1 MNADKIL
8 FWCCLSLIMML
19 LVNEILFEI
28 AFFSI
33 IIALALLVLL
43 LMKAKQKSK
52 KIEQITKGEDANNYQ
67 LMNGF
72 IESLHCLLQQE
83 VDIIDNEINRTT
95 GLVGDAVQGISAC
108 FKDLQQLSQEQQ
120 TMISALVLQSQS
132 IGDDKGTSLSSF
144 VQDSNETLNSFVNV
158 IINTSK
164 QSIKTMAFTD
174 EMVQQFDAVF
184 SLLEQV
190 ENIASQTNLLAL
202 NAAIE
207 AARAGEAGRGFAVVA
222 TEVRSLS
229 VHSTALNENI
239 RKEIDLAKNT
249 ISQLRDSVE
258 TIASADMTSTL
269 HAKDRVG
276 AMMGNVESVNKD
288 NTEKIEKLSV
298 IAPQIADAA
307 ALGIRSLQFEDLTYQ
322 ALHSLKNNVASIRHV
337 NNELE
342 QFGVNKNQCKVS
354 QLQALK
360 EKCSS
365 IFTQTKSQN
374 VSRSVT
380 QNSMD
385 EGDIELF

>member
-1 MNADKIL
+1 
-8 FWCCLSLIMML
+8 ML

-28 AFFSI
+28 ALLSI
-33 IIALALLVLL
+33 IFAFALLVLL

-52 KIEQITKGEDANNYQ
+52 KTEQITKDDNNHQ
-67 LMNGF
+67 LMIEF
-72 IESLHCLLQQE
+72 IDDLHRMLQQE

-120 TMISALVLQSQS
+120 TMISALVIQSQS

-144 VQDSNETLNSFVNV
+144 VHDSNETLNDFVNV

-164 QSIKTMAFTD
+164 QSLKTMAFTD

-190 ENIASQTNLLAL
+190 ESIASQTNLLAL

-229 VHSTALNENI
+229 VNSTALNENI

-249 ISQLRDSVE
+249 ISQLRESVE

-276 AMMGNVESVNKD
+276 AMMGNVENVNKE
-288 NTEKIEKLSV
+288 NTEKVKQLSV

-322 ALHSLKNNVASIRHV
+322 ALQSLKINIESIRQI

-354 QLQALK
+354 QLHALK
-360 EKCSS
+360 EKCAS

-385 EGDIELF
+385 EGDVELF

>member
-1 MNADKIL
+1 
-8 FWCCLSLIMML
+8 ML

-28 AFFSI
+28 ALLSI
-33 IIALALLVLL
+33 IFAFALLVLL

-52 KIEQITKGEDANNYQ
+52 KTEQITKDDDDNNHQ
-67 LMNGF
+67 LMIEF
-72 IESLHCLLQQE
+72 IDDLHRMLQQE

-120 TMISALVLQSQS
+120 TMISALVIQSQS

-144 VQDSNETLNSFVNV
+144 VHDSNETLNDFVNV

-164 QSIKTMAFTD
+164 QSLKTMAFTD

-190 ENIASQTNLLAL
+190 ESIASQTNLLAL

-229 VHSTALNENI
+229 VNSTALNENI

-249 ISQLRDSVE
+249 ISQLRESVE

-276 AMMGNVESVNKD
+276 AMMGNVENVNKE
-288 NTEKIEKLSV
+288 NTEKVKQLSV

-322 ALHSLKNNVASIRHV
+322 ALQSLKINIESIRQI

-354 QLQALK
+354 QLHALK
-360 EKCSS
+360 EKCAS

-385 EGDIELF
+385 EGDVELF

>member
-8 FWCCLSLIMML
+8 FWCCLGLIMML

-28 AFFSI
+28 ALLSI

-52 KIEQITKGEDANNYQ
+52 KIEHITKGKDENNHQ
-67 LMNGF
+67 LMDEF
-72 IESLHCLLQQE
+72 IEDLHRMLQQE

-120 TMISALVLQSQS
+120 RMISALVIQSQS

-144 VQDSNETLNSFVNV
+144 VHDSNETLNNLVNV

-164 QSIKTMAFTD
+164 QSLKTMAFTD
-174 EMVQQFDAVF
+174 EMVHQFDAVF
-184 SLLEQV
+184 TLLEQV
-190 ENIASQTNLLAL
+190 ESIASQTNLLAL

-207 AARAGEAGRGFAVVA
+207 AARAGEVGRSFAVVA

-229 VHSTALNENI
+229 VNSTELNENI
-239 RKEIDLAKNT
+239 RKEIELAKKT
-249 ISQLRDSVE
+249 ISKLRESVE
-258 TIASADMTSTL
+258 KMTSADMTSTL
-269 HAKDRVG
+269 HAKDRVS
-276 AMMGNVESVNKD
+276 AMMGNVENVNKE
-288 NTEKIEKLSV
+288 NTEKVEQLSV
-298 IAPQIADAA
+298 IAPQIDDAA

-322 ALHSLKNNVASIRHV
+322 ALHSLKANVESIRQV

-342 QFGVNKNQCKVS
+342 QFGVNKYQYKVS

-385 EGDIELF
+385 EGDVELF